1 MLKLNGLTVEAT
13 LGGTVTITAGEIIG
27 PRYFG
32 ATSRQKLYITTDADA
47 NLLVVEDQRIHGEAF
62 GGRFALAE
70 ALQKCTGAVEV
81 AVL

>member
-1 MLKLNGLTVEAT
+1 MLKLNGLTLNAKAA
-13 LGGTVTITAGEIIG
+13 GTVTVYAVPAARPGL
-27 PRYFG
+27 FG
-32 ATSRQKLYITTDADA
+32 ATAIRRLVIETSGGTTIDA
-47 NLLVVEDQRIHGEAF
+47 EDQIIHAEAF